1 MAAYCFDKAV
11 GKFGRAVEGAVR
23 KVEGKGKALAMK
35 QEQMLRKWL
44 DLPLQYR
51 NPNRSGCLLWL
62 MTSGLPVASLRCH
75 TMGVGSNKH
84 KPTLAT

>member
-51 NPNRSGCLLWL
+51 NPQ
-62 MTSGLPVASLRCH
+62 
-75 TMGVGSNKH
+75 
-84 KPTLAT
+84 